1 MATATVR
8 RRLREMETDLKTL
21 RRQETLPLVERIRQD
36 PAQTMIQ
43 VGLVPD
49 GWQTNL
55 LRTSW
60 TRALLLCS
68 RQAGKSQVAGAL
80 ALSEALTRPG
90 SLILLLA
97 QNQRASGELF
107 RDKLL
112 PLWRALGRPVQDR
125 PPTQLTLE
133 LSNGSRIVS
142 LPTSEGGIRSYS
154 GVRLL
159 VVDEAARVPDDLYRA
174 VRPMLAV
181 SQGRMICMSTPFG
194 KRGFFFE
201 EWTSKRSWKRV
212 KIKATSCPRITAEFL
227 AEERAALGERW
238 FRQEYLCSFE
248 DVIGAVFS
256 YEDIQAAITD
266 DVKPLFPVPTTA
278 PVCEPDEDVEA
289 LFGSGEF

>member
-1 MATATVR
+1 MQA
-8 RRLREMETDLKTL
+8 DLKALSQQQTP
-21 RRQETLPLVERIRQD
+21 PLVERIRRD
-36 PAQTMIQ
+36 PAQTMIEA
-43 VGLVPD
+43 GLTPD
-49 GWQTNL
+49 PWQGRL

-80 ALSEALTRPG
+80 ALAEALTRR

-112 PLWRALGRPVQDR
+112 PLWRALGRPLQDR

-159 VVDEAARVPDDLYRA
+159 VIDEAARVPDDFQRA

-181 SQGRMICMSTPFG
+181 SRGRLICMSTPFG
-194 KRGFFFE
+194 KRGFFYE
-201 EWTSKRSWKRV
+201 EWLSSRPWERV
-212 KIKATSCPRITAEFL
+212 RITAHDCLRIDKAFL
-227 AEERAALGERW
+227 EEERAAIGERW

-248 DVIGAVFS
+248 DMMGAVFRE
-256 YEDIQAAITD
+256 EDIAAAFEND
-266 DVKPLFPVPTTA
+266 LKPLF
-278 PVCEPDEDVEA
+278 
-289 LFGSGEF
+289 GG

>member
-1 MATATVR
+1 MPPWA
-8 RRLREMETDLKTL
+8 REAEKRILMNRPAPTDRFLA
-21 RRQETLPLVERIRQD
+21 D
-36 PAQTMIQ
+36 PARILTDAAMT
-43 VGLVPD
+43 PD
-49 GWQTNL
+49 PWQAKL

-80 ALSEALTRPG
+80 VLAEALTRR

-112 PLWRALGRPVQDR
+112 PLWRALGRPLQDR

-159 VVDEAARVPDDLYRA
+159 VVDEASRVPDDLYRA

-181 SQGRMICMSTPFG
+181 SRGRLICMSTPFG
-194 KRGFFFE
+194 KRGFFYD
-201 EWTSKRSWKRV
+201 EWTSAHHWERV
-212 KIKATSCPRITAEFL
+212 EIKATDCPRIGQAFL
-227 AEERAALGERW
+227 DEEREAIGERW
-238 FRQEYLCSFE
+238 FAQEYLCEFV
-248 DVIGAVFS
+248 DTIGAVFR
-256 YEDIQAAITD
+256 EQDIAAAFD
-266 DVKPLFPVPTTA
+266 NDLEPLF
-278 PVCEPDEDVEA
+278 
-289 LFGSGEF
+289 GN